1 LLDEFT
7 LPGGLDAQ
15 QAIFLAIL
23 TSALVLFIRGRP
35 RIDVT
40 ALLVLLALSFTGLLE
55 PREALSGFISEP
67 AIIVASVFVMAAALS
82 ATGVTERIGHWISI
96 AAGRS
101 ETRAVL
107 VLMPAVAVLAAFSH
121 HLMVTAMMLPI
132 VMRFARDFDI
142 PASRLLMPMS
152 LAASLGTTLMLFSAP
167 AFLLAG
173 DMLRRQTG
181 TGMAIFDITP
191 IGAALVATGI
201 IYLLVMRWLIP
212 RRTGTPDQ
220 DYLRL
225 EKYYTEL
232 LVKEDARWIGKSLDD
247 LCKASSG
254 DLLVVDRLRNG
265 VRVTPRDTPLAA
277 GDVLLVR
284 ASPEELQSIREQP
297 GLALNA
303 IAKYGEKA
311 QDGSSAEL
319 VQVVVAPRSQFAG
332 RSIGD
337 IDFFRRLGVVVV
349 GLWRRQSFIVK
360 ELSAVRLEEGDVLVL
375 SGTPERLKML
385 AQHSGFLMMV
395 PFEARQRWR
404 HRARTAIAIM
414 LGVVV
419 LAASGVAPPHMIF
432 LAGAVAM
439 VAAGCV
445 SVEQGYREI
454 DVRIFV
460 MIAGVIPLG
469 TAMETTGVAALFA
482 AHLEA
487 LTQDWSPL
495 AMLVAMFA
503 AGALLTQVLSDAA
516 TTVLIAPIAI
526 ALATAIGLP
535 PAPFVVCVA
544 LGAVASFLT
553 PIGHHG
559 NLLILHPG
567 QFTFMDFLRVGVPL
581 TVLLCLVSAWIARA
595 IWLDGPWLPD
605 APWDSAS
612 IPVPSS
618 SMPAPPG

>member
-1 LLDEFT
+1 M
-7 LPGGLDAQ
+7 
-15 QAIFLAIL
+15 FLVIL
-23 TSALVLFIRGRP
+23 VGALALFIRGRP

-40 ALLVLLALSFTGLLE
+40 AMLVLLSLTFTGLLQ
-55 PREALSGFISEP
+55 PREALAGFISEP

-82 ATGVTERIGHWISI
+82 ATGVTDRIGHWISS
-96 AAGRS
+96 AAGGS
-101 ETRAVL
+101 ETRAIL
-107 VLMPAVAVLAAFSH
+107 VLMPAVSVLAAFSH

-132 VMRFARDFDI
+132 VMRFARDFHI

-152 LAASLGTTLMLFSAP
+152 LAASLGTTLTLFSAP

-181 TGMAIFDITP
+181 AGLEIFDITP
-191 IGAALVATGI
+191 IGIALVITGVV
-201 IYLLVMRWLIP
+201 YLLLMRWLIP

-232 LVKEDARWIGKSLDD
+232 LVQEDSPWIGKPLSEF
-247 LCKASSG
+247 CAKNTEE

-265 VRVTPRDTPLAA
+265 VRVTPRDSPLAA

-284 ASPEELQSIREQP
+284 ASPEELQSVKQQP
-297 GLALNA
+297 GLTLNA
-303 IAKYGEKA
+303 IAKYGDKSGN
-311 QDGSSAEL
+311 DGSSGEL
-319 VQVVVAPRSQFAG
+319 VQVVVAPRSEFAG

-337 IDFFRRLGVVVV
+337 IDFFRTLGVVVV

-360 ELSAVRLEEGDVLVL
+360 EISAVRLEEGDVLVV
-375 SGTPERLKML
+375 SGKPERLEML
-385 AQHSGFLMMV
+385 ARHSGFLMMV
-395 PFEARQRWR
+395 PFQAKQKWR
-404 HRARTAIAIM
+404 HRARTAIVILLA
-414 LGVVV
+414 VVA
-419 LAASGVAPPHMIF
+419 LAALDVAPPQMIF

-439 VAAGCV
+439 VVAGCV
-445 SVEQGYREI
+445 DVEQGYREI

-469 TAMETTGVAALFA
+469 TAMESTGVAGLFA
-482 AHLEA
+482 EQLLA
-487 LTQDWSPL
+487 LTEGWSAL
-495 AMLVAMFA
+495 ALLVTMFVS
-503 AGALLTQVLSDAA
+503 GALLTQILSDAA
-516 TTVLIAPIAI
+516 TTVLIGPIAI
-526 ALATAIGLP
+526 ALAVAIGLP

-567 QFTFMDFLRVGVPL
+567 RYTFGDFLRVGVPL

-595 IWLDGPWLPD
+595 IWLDGPWLPF
-605 APWDSAS
+605 
-612 IPVPSS
+612 
-618 SMPAPPG
+618 